1 MTGVLPVVL
10 SPRGLP
16 EFPDP
21 NRADDRGLVAVGGSL
36 APEWLLTAYA
46 HGIFPWYDQG
56 LPPLWWSPNPR
67 AVLELST
74 LHVSRSMRRV
84 LAKQRFSVTYDRAF
98 EDVMR
103 ACGEER
109 EEGTWILPEMLRA
122 YVRLHELGHAHS
134 FEVWNGDRLVGG
146 LYGVHLGGLFA
157 AESMFHRETNASKVA
172 LIVAVRTVFAA
183 GIRLFDVQ
191 FLTPH
196 LASLGAHTIPR
207 AEYLRRLASAR
218 NAAVSLT
225 ALEPI
230 V

>member
-1 MTGVLPVVL
+1 VTGALPVVL

-21 NRADDRGLVAVGGSL
+21 NRADDRGLIAVGGSL
-36 APEWLLTAYA
+36 APDWLLTAYA

-67 AVLELST
+67 AVIELSA

-84 LAKQRFSVTYDRAF
+84 LTHGRFHVTYDRAF
-98 EDVMR
+98 GDVMR

-109 EEGTWILPEMLRA
+109 DEGTWILPEMLRA

-134 FEVWNGDRLVGG
+134 FEVWLGERLVGG
-146 LYGVHLGGLFA
+146 LYGVHLGALFA

-172 LIVAVRTVFAA
+172 LIVAVRTLFAA

-191 FLTPH
+191 FMTTH
-196 LASLGAHTIPR
+196 LATLGAQAIPR

-218 NAAVSLT
+218 EARVSLT
-225 ALEPI
+225 ALEPL

>member
-1 MTGVLPVVL
+1 MLPVVL

>member
-1 MTGVLPVVL
+1 VTGVLPVVL

-134 FEVWNGDRLVGG
+134 FEVWNGDRLAGG